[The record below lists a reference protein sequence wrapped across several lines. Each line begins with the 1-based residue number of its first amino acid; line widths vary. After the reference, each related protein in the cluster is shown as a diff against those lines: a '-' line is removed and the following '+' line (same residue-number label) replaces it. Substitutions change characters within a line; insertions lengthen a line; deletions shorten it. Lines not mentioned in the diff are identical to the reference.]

1 MVVAARMGRAVR
13 AGRMARVDTDLVVRV
28 PAAPYPVGRWGQVV
42 RTDLAVRAGP
52 VARTA
57 PEARVDQADQADQR
71 VPEGRAVRAD
81 QARDATPGAP
91 RRPSAS

>member
-1 MVVAARMGRAVR
+1 MVAAARLGRAVR
-13 AGRMARVDTDLVVRV
+13 AGRMARAATDLVVRV

-57 PEARVDQADQADQR
+57 PEARVDPADQR